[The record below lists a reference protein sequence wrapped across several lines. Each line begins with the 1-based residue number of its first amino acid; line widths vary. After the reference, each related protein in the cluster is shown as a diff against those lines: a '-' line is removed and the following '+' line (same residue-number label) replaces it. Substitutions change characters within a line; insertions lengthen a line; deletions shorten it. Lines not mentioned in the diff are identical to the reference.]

1 MSLGLAPIVVERL
14 LPVIRDRRPTSR
26 AIGVLL
32 VEQHVKLA
40 LSVAD
45 RAYVLNHGEL
55 VLSGRASELADQRD
69 LLASSYLGAVT

>member
-1 MSLGLAPIVVERL
+1 V
-14 LPVIRDRRPTSR
+14 
-26 AIGVLL
+26 GVLL